1 MDKAFAFY
9 LILSLD
15 DGAHISTLYSKTNE
29 MTPLGDTNT
38 NIFQAYLNLG
48 KSHSN
53 YSTSIYYLSSK
64 LS

>member
-15 DGAHISTLYSKTNE
+15 DGAHISTLYSKTHE

-48 KSHSN
+48 KSQSN
-53 YSTSIYYLSSK
+53 YSISFYHLSSNV
-64 LS
+64 S